1 MKASRGWKESPGQHT
16 TPEPPSQRP
25 LFAKASLLG
34 RLGGLSLMAVGLWL
48 LSAERVTIAR
58 TGHAGRK
65 SAAVPVII
73 CCGLAYLID
82 PDTRR
87 IGILITLLIL
97 GFVGGVAW
105 FIFLQ

>member
-1 MKASRGWKESPGQHT
+1 MKASRGWKKVAGHHAA
-16 TPEPPSQRP
+16 PEPPARQP
-25 LFAKASLLG
+25 LFYRGSLLA
-34 RLGGLSLMAVGLWL
+34 RLGGLLLLLVGLYL
-48 LSAERVTIAR
+48 LSLERVTIER

-65 SAAVPVII
+65 SAALPVII
-73 CCGLAYLID
+73 CSGLAFLID

-87 IGILITLLIL
+87 IGILTTLLIL